1 MLMCCSTR
9 YGHLGLCVT
18 FAVKRCL
25 LDILAWGMQPL
36 RIRMP
41 TKLHA
46 MVETSLHSSVPAEMM
61 TLRFLLG
68 PVVSR
73 THDQPLLI
81 DRSDSWTSEFFCPF
95 EVVGLHCTLPVS
107 LRQFVHFAFSS
118 HLAAFVRTL
127 IPSESVCVVPPW
139 TKGLTPPLFH
149 RQGGSGPLSLTAHR
163 RQ

>member
-73 THDQPLLI
+73 THDQPLLTHPGQRVLPPPLSPQAGGQWTTI
-81 DRSDSWTSEFFCPF
+81 THCPTKTSDRSVVKQCGTPHCVPAEFLTQAVHPTFPRFDSWWFHMILSPQTGFP
-95 EVVGLHCTLPVS
+95 LHCS
-107 LRQFVHFAFSS
+107 
-118 HLAAFVRTL
+118 
-127 IPSESVCVVPPW
+127 C
-139 TKGLTPPLFH
+139 
-149 RQGGSGPLSLTAHR
+149 
-163 RQ
+163 